1 MHVFLFVDDPTLGVV
16 ATPVAIYTQPEDQPM
31 SRKLALLFFAAAVT
45 VITACSNF
53 TGPNRDED
61 EEEGD
66 SSAYC
71 GVVAGTH
78 TRCVQ

>member
-1 MHVFLFVDDPTLGVV
+1 
-16 ATPVAIYTQPEDQPM
+16 M
-31 SRKLALLFFAAAVT
+31 SRKIALLFFAAAVT
-45 VITACSNF
+45 VITACSSF

-66 SSAYC
+66 SSAFC

-78 TRCVQ
+78 THCEPQ